1 MPLSFEPASSDDA
14 HYIVAA
20 LTEVRMEPAGTLCPR
35 VVVIFASGLVDGF
48 EVMRYAQQT
57 LRIGNV
63 PAMEQVFRDPGQ
75 VRVWSRGFA
84 LVEGLIEGSVIS
96 RLCDTYKLD
105 TRTALAPNLST
116 NTRTRSSSTCCTS
129 ICIRMATPIPPAHS
143 NLLAWP
149 ATCRLICETASR
161 TIASFAG

>member
-1 MPLSFEPASSDDA
+1 MPLSFVPASSDDA

-35 VVVIFASGLVDGF
+35 VVVIFASGVVNGF

-63 PAMEQVFRDPGQ
+63 PAMEQVFRDPGR

-84 LVEGLIEGSVIS
+84 LVDGLVEGSVIS

-105 TRTALAPNLST
+105 TRTALAPNSVDLYT
-116 NTRTRSSSTCCTS
+116 YQIEFHLLHEYLYPDGDPYPAGTQQS
-129 ICIRMATPIPPAHS
+129 IS
-143 NLLAWP
+143 V
-149 ATCRLICETASR
+149 
-161 TIASFAG
+161 AGYVQVDL

>member
-57 LRIGNV
+57 LRIGDV
-63 PAMEQVFRDPGQ
+63 PAMERVFRDPGR

-84 LVEGLIEGSVIS
+84 LVDGIIEGSVIS
-96 RLCDTYKLD
+96 RLCDTYKLS
-105 TRTALAPNLST
+105 TQTALAPNSVDQYT
-116 NTRTRSSSTCCTS
+116 YQ
-129 ICIRMATPIPPAHS
+129 MEFH
-143 NLLAWP
+143 LLHEY
-149 ATCRLICETASR
+149 L
-161 TIASFAG
+161 